1 MTATGG
7 TSGHPS
13 AGQPS
18 TDWPALLTDL
28 MAARDLDGD
37 VARAAMD
44 DIMAGRVGNAQI
56 AAFLVALRM
65 KGETAQ
71 EVGAAAAA
79 MRAAAQPLD
88 VDRSKTATL
97 DIVGT
102 GGDRSGTVN
111 ISTMAAVVAAACGV
125 RVLKHGNRAASSSS
139 GAADVLEELGLPLQ
153 PGADVVARTV
163 SEVGLGFAFA
173 PAFHPALAHAA
184 PVRRE
189 LGVPTVFNILG
200 PLTNPA
206 RPSFGVIGC
215 ADARL
220 APVMAAVFAERGDHV
235 WVVRGDDGWDEI
247 TPQTT
252 TRVWDTTAGDGSVST
267 SVLEPAD
274 IGLSGITGDL
284 LQGGDARENAEVVR
298 VTLGLPRAHAQLKL
312 TANIIAVQQVTA
324 VNAAAALATVTGTHD
339 GHTDPRSRLLAEL
352 PRAQA
357 AITSGA
363 AGALLVKW
371 IELTKQ
377 SAES

>member
-1 MTATGG
+1 MTPTGG
-7 TSGHPS
+7 STEHPS
-13 AGQPS
+13 IEQPS
-18 TDWPALLTDL
+18 TDWPAMLTLL
-28 MAARDLDGD
+28 MAGCDLDTD
-37 VARAAMD
+37 VARSAMD
-44 DIMAGRVGNAQI
+44 DIMAGRVGHAQI
-56 AAFLVALRM
+56 AAFLVALRA
-65 KGETAQ
+65 KGETAR
-71 EVGAAAAA
+71 EVGAAAAS

-88 VDRSKTATL
+88 IGQSQKPTL

-111 ISTMAAVVAAACGV
+111 ISTMAAVVAAACGA
-125 RVLKHGNRAASSSS
+125 RVMKHGNRAASSSS

-189 LGVPTVFNILG
+189 LGVPTLFNILG

-206 RPSFGVIGC
+206 RPSCGVIGC

-267 SVLEPAD
+267 SELEPTD
-274 IGLSGITGDL
+274 IGLSGITGDV
-284 LQGGDARENAEVVR
+284 LQGGDARENAEVMR
-298 VTLGLPRAHAQLKL
+298 AALGLPRAHAHMQLS
-312 TANIIAVQQVTA
+312 ANIAAVQQVTA
-324 VNAAAALATVTGTHD
+324 VNAAAALATVAGARD
-339 GHTDPRSRLLAEL
+339 GHIDPRDRLLAEL

-363 AGALLVKW
+363 AGALLVRW
-371 IELTKQ
+371 IELTK
-377 SAES
+377 ESTEG

>member
-1 MTATGG
+1 MT
-7 TSGHPS
+7 
-13 AGQPS
+13 S
-18 TDWPALLTDL
+18 TDEPHGDQPTSDWSALLTDL
-28 MAARDLDGD
+28 IAGRDLDAE
-37 VARAAMD
+37 VARAAVD
-44 DIMAGRVGNAQI
+44 DIMAGRVGPARM
-56 AAFLVALRM
+56 AAFLVALRA

-79 MRAAAQPLD
+79 MRAAARPLD
-88 VDRSKTATL
+88 LDGSDIPTL

-125 RVLKHGNRAASSSS
+125 RVMKHGNRAASSSS

-153 PGADVVARTV
+153 PGAGVVARSV
-163 SEVGLGFAFA
+163 SEVGIGFAFA

-206 RPSFGVIGC
+206 RPSFGAIGC

-252 TRVWDTTAGDGSVST
+252 TRVWDTTSGDGVVET
-267 SVLEPAD
+267 SVLDPAD
-274 IGLSGITGDL
+274 IGLSGIAGDD

-298 VTLGLPRAHAQLKL
+298 AALGLPRAHAQLKL
-312 TANIIAVQQVTA
+312 SADIVAVQQVTA
-324 VNAAAALATVTGTHD
+324 VNAAAALATVTGSLD
-339 GHTDPRSRLLAEL
+339 GSRDTRERLVAQL
-352 PRAQA
+352 PRAHA

-363 AGALLVKW
+363 AGAVLMRW

-377 SAES
+377 ATQS